1 MAATA
6 FQRRILRLLAPSRKE
21 RESYVAGG
29 VALNVLLRAP
39 RRSQDIDL
47 FHDTREAVAA
57 TVTADRGQLAAA
69 G

>member
-1 MAATA
+1 
-6 FQRRILRLLAPSRKE
+6 
-21 RESYVAGG
+21 